1 MCIRDRYHSLSI
13 NKDQIKYLSLL
24 SRMDIQESEINDV
37 EEKLTKIIDFVDQ
50 LQSIDT
56 DEIEPMAHP
65 LNQSQRLRVDEVVEE
80 NNRDKIQ
87 KNTKSTE
94 RGMYIVPKVI
104 E

>member
-1 MCIRDRYHSLSI
+1 MSI

-65 LNQSQRLRVDEVVEE
+65 LNQSQRLRADKVVEE

-87 KNTKSTE
+87 KNTESTE

>member
-1 MCIRDRYHSLSI
+1 MSI

-65 LNQSQRLRVDEVVEE
+65 LNQSQRLRADKVIEE

-87 KNTKSTE
+87 KNTESTE

>member
-1 MCIRDRYHSLSI
+1 MSI

-37 EEKLTKIIDFVDQ
+37 EEKLAKIIDFVDQ

-65 LNQSQRLRVDEVVEE
+65 LNQSQRLRADKVVEE

-87 KNTKSTE
+87 KNTKITE

>member
-1 MCIRDRYHSLSI
+1 MSI

-24 SRMDIQESEINDV
+24 SRMDIQESEISDV

-65 LNQSQRLRVDEVVEE
+65 LNQSQRLRTDKVVEG